1 MPNLRKPAEMRQ
13 RGRRTR
19 DVGPVHAPGDA
30 AVVPLPPAGLLKATR
45 EVWADFW
52 QSAVSAAV
60 DLRSDRHRLTRW
72 IIYVDEWHRLAR
84 EIRKGERLS
93 TGSTG
98 QPVLSPLWA
107 ALAQVESALQ
117 KAEQDLGLGPLPR
130 LKLGATIMEGRR
142 QFRSMQELRD
152 SLDRDDDE
160 SGDYVIIGEHG
171 ERIIDLDKLAP
182 APADVR
188 RPSRTEPEEAIDLRD
203 LR

>member
-19 DVGPVHAPGDA
+19 DVGPVHAPEVGD
-30 AVVPLPPAGLLKATR
+30 VVPLPPPGLLKATR

-52 QSAVSAAV
+52 RSAVSAAV
-60 DLRSDRHRLTRW
+60 DLRSDRHRLVRW
-72 IIYVDEWHRLAR
+72 ITYVDEWHRLSR
-84 EIRKGERLS
+84 EIRKGDRLS

-142 QFRSMQELRD
+142 QFRSIQELQD
-152 SLDRDDDE
+152 SLRRDDREYDGETIDE
-160 SGDYVIIGEHG
+160 YGR
-171 ERIIDLDKLAP
+171 RIIDLDKLDPGP
-182 APADVR
+182 ANLAR
-188 RPSRTEPEEAIDLRD
+188 QSR
-203 LR
+203 